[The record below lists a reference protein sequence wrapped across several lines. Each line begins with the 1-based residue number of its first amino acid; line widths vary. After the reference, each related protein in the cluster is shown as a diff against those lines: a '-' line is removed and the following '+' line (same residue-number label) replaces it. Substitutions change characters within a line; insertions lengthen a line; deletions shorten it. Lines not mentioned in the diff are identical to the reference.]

1 MAKKPTSS
9 RLGRLARLGGLTS
22 KVGSSYMAQQVTG
35 LFQGEEARKQSRR
48 KLHIKN
54 AEIVAETMGS
64 LKGAAMKLGQTVA
77 LMTESMDL
85 PPEVSAS
92 LRTLN
97 DKAEPVPA
105 ILVKK
110 CIEKELEQP
119 VSEAFSRFEDKPLGT
134 ASLGQAHAAWLKDG
148 TPVVVK
154 VLHPNIERS
163 IDSDLSALRSMFI
176 TGRVINRDK
185 AEIEAVFE
193 EMRERLHEEI
203 DYYQEAANLE
213 FFRASLS
220 HMDGL
225 RIPGTYPEQSTA
237 RVLTMDRLGG
247 VPIDAFLEA
256 APEAAHRRAADTL
269 ADSFHEM
276 VYELRAIHADPHAG
290 NYLFEPDGTVGLLDF
305 GCVRRYDEH
314 WIANYARAGLTA
326 VAGDRP
332 QAMRHYIEMGCLLEE
347 HRPEA
352 ADVLWEMI
360 EIIVAPFQVGEYQAG
375 SEEDRIQ
382 EKVNAIVPKILR
394 YPEIRSPREFIY
406 LNRAL
411 SGMYS
416 MQRRLGARRDY
427 GSLHHGYATRAV
439 ARAEGR
445 ET

>member
-54 AEIVAETMGS
+54 AEMVAETMGS

-85 PPEVSAS
+85 PPEVAAS

-110 CIEKELEQP
+110 CIEKELERP
-119 VSEAFSRFEDKPLGT
+119 VSELFSRFEDRPLGT
-134 ASLGQAHAAWLKDG
+134 ASLGQAHAAWLEDG
-148 TPVVVK
+148 TPVVIK

-163 IDSDLSALRSMFI
+163 IDSDLAALRSMFV

-185 AEIEAVFE
+185 GEIEAIFE

-213 FFRASLS
+213 FFRSSLA

-225 RIPGTYPEQSTA
+225 RIPGTYPALSTG
-237 RVLTMDRLGG
+237 RVLTMDRLAGM
-247 VPIDAFLEA
+247 PLDEFLEGSTQA
-256 APEAAHRRAADTL
+256 AQRRAADTL

-276 VYELRAIHADPHAG
+276 VYELNAIHADPHAG
-290 NYLFEPDGTVGLLDF
+290 NYLFEQDGTVGLLDF

-314 WIANYARAGLTA
+314 WIANYARAGLSA
-326 VAGDRP
+326 VAGERE
-332 QAMRHYIEMGCLLEE
+332 QAMRHYMTLGCLLEE

-352 ADVLWEMI
+352 ADVLWEMV
-360 EIIVAPFQVGEYQAG
+360 EIIVAPFRVDAYHAG
-375 SEEDRIQ
+375 SEDDRLQ
-382 EKVNAIVPKILR
+382 EQVNKIVPRILR
-394 YPEIRSPREFIY
+394 YPEIRSPRELIY

-411 SGMYS
+411 NGMYS

-427 GSLHHGYATRAV
+427 GTLHHGYASRAV

-445 ET
+445 EP